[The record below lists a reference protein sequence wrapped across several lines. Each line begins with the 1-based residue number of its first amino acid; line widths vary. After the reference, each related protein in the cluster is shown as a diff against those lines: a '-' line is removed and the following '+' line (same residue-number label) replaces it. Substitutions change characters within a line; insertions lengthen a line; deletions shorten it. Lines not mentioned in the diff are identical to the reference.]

1 MSRLLPPHWL
11 DLILLKKIQGDT
23 IFTFLQKKLLYS
35 STTFL
40 QMILP
45 LSQIINHFGFFR
57 CIVFAMLI
65 DIYIMSRCIAKS
77 IYLEK
82 PKRLIIWDAGSIC
95 SRNFGSNGSV
105 EDLVMQNFSTLKI
118 FHPH

>member
-1 MSRLLPPHWL
+1 
-11 DLILLKKIQGDT
+11 
-23 IFTFLQKKLLYS
+23 
-35 STTFL
+35 
-40 QMILP
+40 MILP

-57 CIVFAMLI
+57 CRVFAMLI
-65 DIYIMSRCIAKS
+65 YIYTYIYIYIMSRCIAKS

-82 PKRLIIWDAGSIC
+82 PKRLIIWDRRSIC